1 MIGEALSHYR
11 ILAPLGAGG
20 MGVVYRARDERLE
33 RDVALKLLPQGA
45 VGDESARRRLR
56 QEALALS
63 RLNHPAI
70 ATIYAFDSD
79 RDTDFLV
86 MELLAGETLAER
98 LARGPMSE
106 HEAVA
111 LGLQIAEALGA
122 AHEQGVIHRD
132 LKPSNVMVHPRG
144 RAKVL
149 DFGLARVLGGAP
161 SGASSATGQVVGTLA
176 RRHTDVPERRN
187 YAARERRGDV
197 RAAQA
202 AEGISRVQ
210 R

>member
-33 RDVALKLLPQGA
+33 REVALKLLPPGA

-56 QEALALS
+56 HEAVALS

-86 MELLAGETLAER
+86 MELLAGQTLAD
-98 LARGPMSE
+98 ARYCRREP
-106 HEAVA
+106 
-111 LGLQIAEALGA
+111 LG
-122 AHEQGVIHRD
+122 QGCRTRGRRD
-132 LKPSNVMVHPRG
+132 LRFPR
-144 RAKVL
+144 V
-149 DFGLARVLGGAP
+149 
-161 SGASSATGQVVGTLA
+161 
-176 RRHTDVPERRN
+176 
-187 YAARERRGDV
+187 
-197 RAAQA
+197 
-202 AEGISRVQ
+202 
-210 R
+210 